1 MKIVVTGA
9 SGLLGREIYRVLKEQ
24 RHQVLGLGFDRAGQG
39 LTKVNL
45 TDTSEIVNFL
55 VAERP
60 DLVIHA
66 AAERRPEVCK
76 YNPKAAEA
84 LNVHSTGWLAE
95 LSNQF
100 KFKLIFISSDYVFN
114 GTSAPYD
121 VCATTNPINQYG
133 RNKVAAEQIVL
144 DHKGIVIRV
153 PILYGPTQKLPES
166 AITTIAQDLL
176 DGKFKHDDWA
186 VRYPTLT
193 TDVALVIGD
202 LLGRHYSKLKGIYHW
217 SGEESFTKFEMAKII
232 AGVLGIDESE
242 VKAKQPGENSIPR
255 PQDCHLDK
263 TRIHNLAIE
272 HQSRFKQVIRE
283 VIETA
288 LVEEEP
294 EEEEIP
300 QSTY

>member
-39 LTKVNL
+39 LIKVDL
-45 TDTSEIVNFL
+45 TDTTEIVNFL

-76 YNPKAAEA
+76 YNPKSAEK
-84 LNVHSTGWLAE
+84 LNVDSTGWLAE

-100 KFKLIFISSDYVFN
+100 KFKLIFISSDYVFD

-121 VCATTNPINQYG
+121 TCASTNPINLYG
-133 RNKVAAEQIVL
+133 RNKVTAEKLVL

-153 PILYGPTQKLPES
+153 PILYGPTQTLDEGS
-166 AITTIAQDLL
+166 ITTIAQDLL
-176 DGKFKHDDWA
+176 DGKFKQDDWA

-193 TDVALVIGD
+193 TDVAMVIGD

-217 SGEESFTKFEMAKII
+217 SGEEAFTKYEMAKII
-232 AGVLGIDESE
+232 AEVLGIDESE
-242 VKAKQPGENSIPR
+242 IKAKQPGEKALPR

-272 HQSRFKQVIRE
+272 HQSRFKQAIRE
-283 VIETA
+283 VIETTLA
-288 LVEEEP
+288 EEES
-294 EEEEIP
+294 EEEEVTKP
-300 QSTY
+300 TY

>member
-9 SGLLGREIYRVLKEQ
+9 SGLLGREICRVLREQ
-24 RHQVLGLGFDRAGQG
+24 RHQVVGLGFNRAGQG
-39 LTKVNL
+39 LIKVDL

-100 KFKLIFISSDYVFN
+100 KFKLLFISSDYVFD
-114 GTSAPYD
+114 GSSAPYD
-121 VCATTNPINQYG
+121 VDALPNPLNLYG
-133 RNKVAAEQIVL
+133 RNKIEAEKMVL
-144 DHKGIVIRV
+144 GHKGIVLRV
-153 PILYGPTQKLPES
+153 PVLYGPTQNLAEGS
-166 AITTIAQDLL
+166 ITTIAQDLL
-176 DGKFKHDDWA
+176 DGKFKQDDWA

-193 TDVALVIGD
+193 TDVALVIGE
-202 LLGRHYSKLKGIYHW
+202 LLGRHYAKLKGIYHW
-217 SGEESFTKFEMAKII
+217 SGDEAFTKYEMAKII
-232 AGVLGIDESE
+232 AGVLDIEESE
-242 VKAKQPGENSIPR
+242 IKPKQPGEKALPR
-255 PQDCHLDK
+255 PKDCHLDK

-272 HQSRFKQVIRE
+272 HQSQFKQQIRE
-283 VIETA
+283 IIEATLA
-288 LVEEEP
+288 EEEVEEE
-294 EEEEIP
+294 EQP
-300 QSTY
+300 QSQY

>member
-9 SGLLGREIYRVLKEQ
+9 SGLLGREICRVLREQ
-24 RHQVLGLGFDRAGQG
+24 RHQVVGLGFNRAGQG
-39 LTKVNL
+39 LLKVDL
-45 TDTSEIVNFL
+45 TDTTEIVNFL

-76 YNPKAAEA
+76 YNPKAAEK
-84 LNVHSTGWLAE
+84 LNVNSTGWLAE

-100 KFKLIFISSDYVFN
+100 KFKLIFISSDYVFD

-121 VCATTNPINQYG
+121 VCASTNPINLYG
-133 RNKVAAEQIVL
+133 RNKVAAEKLVL
-144 DHKGIVIRV
+144 DHNGIVIRIPV
-153 PILYGPTQKLPES
+153 LYGPSQTLNEGS
-166 AITTIAQDLL
+166 ITAIAQNLR

-186 VRYPTLT
+186 IRYPTLT
-193 TDVALVIGD
+193 TDIAKVIGD

-217 SGEESFTKFEMAKII
+217 SGDEAFTKYEMAKIMAEI
-232 AGVLGIDESE
+232 LDLDVSKVEG
-242 VKAKQPGENSIPR
+242 KQPSKDALPR

-272 HQSRFKQVIRE
+272 YQTPFKQAIRE
-283 VIETA
+283 IIEAA
-288 LVEEEP
+288 LAEENKD
-294 EEEEIP
+294 EEEEV